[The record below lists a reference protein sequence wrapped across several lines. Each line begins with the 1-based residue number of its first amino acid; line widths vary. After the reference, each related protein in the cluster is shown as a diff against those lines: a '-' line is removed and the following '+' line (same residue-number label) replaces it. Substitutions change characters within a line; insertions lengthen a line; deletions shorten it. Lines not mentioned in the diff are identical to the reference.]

1 MDISQFLSNLSD
13 ENKEVFLNALDAIKV
28 NKKYVKFVIK
38 NQTIKEPNY
47 YIE

>member
-13 ENKEVFLNALDAIKV
+13 ENKDIFLNALDAIKV
-28 NKKYVKFVIK
+28 NKKYVKFIIRNETVK
-38 NQTIKEPNY
+38 NPNY